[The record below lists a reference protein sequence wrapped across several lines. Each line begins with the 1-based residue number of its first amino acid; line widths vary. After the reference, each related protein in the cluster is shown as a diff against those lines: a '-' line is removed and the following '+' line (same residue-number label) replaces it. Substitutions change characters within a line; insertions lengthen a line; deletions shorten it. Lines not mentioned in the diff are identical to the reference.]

1 MSLAKLRNFI
11 YLDSKG
17 IESLHAQLSELSEK
31 ERHTSEQENKS
42 TSGKGRLA
50 LNIIMGIFGGGG
62 ETELTHTRGSE
73 AVTERIL
80 FKTDEQKLAD
90 IENALSKKDSTEDFK
105 IVTADSL
112 VKMTAESFPI
122 FIKGDLHFTTSK
134 SYGTDIIE
142 EINKTQNIT
151 FELDQ
156 KSPSGVFS
164 IWERILVGGS
174 LIKFGG
180 TGNTVWEAAQNGR
193 IGNTSHLAITL
204 RCMSE
209 ESKKLG
215 VFGFIQKAGSNLYI
229 KPYAIWYAEKQI
241 RM

>member
-1 MSLAKLRNFI
+1 MSRRMGSAKLRNFI

-31 ERHTSEQENKS
+31 ERRTSEQENKS
-42 TSGKGRLA
+42 TSGKGKLV

-62 ETELTHTRGSE
+62 ETELTQTRGSE

-80 FKTDEQKLAD
+80 FKTDEQKLTD
-90 IENALSKKDSTEDFK
+90 IENALSKEDSKEEFN
-105 IVTADSL
+105 IVTAEDL
-112 VKMTAESFPI
+112 AKMPAESCPI
-122 FIKGDLHFTTSK
+122 FIKGDLPFTTSK

-164 IWERILVGGS
+164 IWGRILMGGS

-180 TGNTVWEAAQNGR
+180 TGNTVFNSAQNGR
-193 IGNTSHLAITL
+193 IGEVGHLAIAL

-229 KPYAIWYAEKQI
+229 KPYAIWYGEK
-241 RM
+241 